1 VLVTEPKFPWALLV
15 IIGMFTFV
23 AISEKSPPW
32 VVVLAIFAVI
42 LSAAAA
48 IYQSLP
54 KREDT
59 GEVDPELDPDLPDE
73 S

>member
-1 VLVTEPKFPWALLV
+1 VTEPKFPWALLV
-15 IIGMFTFV
+15 IIAMFTYV
-23 AISEKSPPW
+23 AISDKSPPW

-42 LSAAAA
+42 FAAAAA

-59 GEVDPELDPDLPDE
+59 GEVDPELDPDLPGDQ
-73 S
+73 